1 MQVLQASSQ
10 ALQKEVDCGPGY
22 STPIVQLDVRKM
34 IEFEPLREAP
44 QRPRDQ
50 LDTPRQR
57 DPSRTLYRHKI
68 SRTHV
73 HSAFYATVKSALP
86 PPGRLH

>member
-10 ALQKEVDCGPGY
+10 ALQKEVDGGPDY
-22 STPIVQLDVRKM
+22 STPLVQLDVRKM
-34 IEFEPLREAP
+34 IESEPLREAP

-50 LDTPRQR
+50 LDTARQR

-68 SRTHV
+68 PRTHV
-73 HSAFYATVKSALP
+73 YSAFCATVKSALP

>member
-1 MQVLQASSQ
+1 MQDLQASSQ

-22 STPIVQLDVRKM
+22 STSIVQLDVRKM

-44 QRPRDQ
+44 QRPQNQ
-50 LDTPRQR
+50 LSTARQG
-57 DPSRTLYRHKI
+57 DPSRALYRHKI
-68 SRTHV
+68 PRTHV
-73 HSAFYATVKSALP
+73 YSAFCATVKNALP